1 MKTTKELALAAIV
14 AALYIMITVSFGAF
28 SYGPI
33 QVRFAAGLC
42 TLAGPYPFLILP
54 LGMATGFANLM
65 GGYGVWD
72 VGGGAV
78 ATMAASYGCY
88 LLRRWRWLS
97 PLAIPVISA
106 PILAG
111 YLHILFGLPFLWTV
125 LYIGIGQTIAAYTVG
140 VVVLKAD
147 DLYNGRNYR
156 QKND

>member
-1 MKTTKELALAAIV
+1 MTVRGVAISGIV
-14 AALYIMITVSFGAF
+14 AGMYIALTVFLAPI

-65 GGYGVWD
+65 GGYGAWD

-78 ATMAASYGCY
+78 ATMAACTGCY
-88 LLRRWRWLS
+88 LLRHWRWLS
-97 PLAIPVISA
+97 PIAIPLLSA

-111 YLHILFGLPFLWTV
+111 YLHILFGLPFLWTM
-125 LYIGIGQTIAAYTVG
+125 LYIGAGQTVAAYTVG
-140 VVVLKAD
+140 VAVLKAND
-147 DLYNGRNYR
+147 IYNRRNHG
-156 QKND
+156 QENC

>member
-1 MKTTKELALAAIV
+1 MKNTKDLALASIIS
-14 AALYIMITVSFGAF
+14 ALYIIITISFGAF

-54 LGMATGFANLM
+54 LGIATGLANIM
-65 GGYGVWD
+65 GGYGLVD

-78 ATMAASYGCY
+78 ATMAACAGCY

-97 PLAIPVISA
+97 PIAIPLLSA

-111 YLHILFGLPFLWTV
+111 YLHLLFGLPFLWTM

-140 VVVLKAD
+140 LAVLKAD
-147 DLYNGRNYR
+147 DIYNGRNDR
-156 QKND
+156 